1 MKKIF
6 FCLILTVISSLIC
19 FSQEKIRDVIN
30 LKNGGITK
38 GDIIEKTTESA
49 KIRTADGSVFVYPM
63 SEISSIEQEN
73 YSIPSIFNGR
83 GPSTGYRG
91 FVDILYNKWIWGSGD
106 SFGFET
112 THGYQIKNWLF
123 VGVGAGLYYIYDSYN
138 IYKKYCLVPIYGD
151 IRFDF
156 LNHSISPFF
165 DLKVGYDFQ
174 TKNKDHNV
182 KGLFLSPA
190 IGVRIA
196 TKSKMAVNLSI
207 GYNARQTRYKDN
219 KPSNVFNGCGEV
231 AFRVGIEF

>member
-1 MKKIF
+1 MKKTIF
-6 FCLILTVISSLIC
+6 CILLTIAASSFVC
-19 FSQEKIRDVIN
+19 FSQDKTRDVIN

-63 SEISSIEQEN
+63 SEISSIGQEN
-73 YSIPSIFNGR
+73 YSLPSIFNGR

-91 FVDILYNKWIWGSGD
+91 FLDILYNKYIFGSGD

-123 VGVGAGLYYIYDSYN
+123 IGAGAGFYYLYDKYDN
-138 IYKKYCLVPIYGD
+138 YCLIPIYGD

-165 DLKVGYDFQ
+165 DLKIGYNINTA
-174 TKNKDHNV
+174 TKENYNKTC
-182 KGLFLSPA
+182 GLLLSPS
-190 IGVRIA
+190 IGARIA
-196 TKSKMAVNLSI
+196 TKSRIAFNVSI
-207 GYNARQTRYKDN
+207 GYNARQCIYPSGRL
-219 KPSNVFNGCGEV
+219 SNVFEGCAEV